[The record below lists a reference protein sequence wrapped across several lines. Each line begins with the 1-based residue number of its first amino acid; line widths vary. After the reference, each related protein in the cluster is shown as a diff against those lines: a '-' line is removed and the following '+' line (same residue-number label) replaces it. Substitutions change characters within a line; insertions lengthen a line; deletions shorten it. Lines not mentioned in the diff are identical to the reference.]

1 MKGDIESNLKHVFA
15 LLKEAKFIEAMEL
28 YLHDDVI
35 LREGNGDPKKGKAFN
50 VKFEQD
56 FIDNQLAE
64 FVRYEVGNYAV
75 NGNYSYYDA
84 IMELKLKRN
93 WGGAM
98 ILNQKIIIK
107 LFTYLLSILLKNF
120 LS

>member
-56 FIDNQLAE
+56 FIDNQLAK
-64 FVRYEVGNYAV
+64 FVRYEVGNYAI
-75 NGNYSYYDA
+75 NGNHSYYDA
-84 IMELKLKRN
+84 IMELKLKDGTTMLSEQIVATE
-93 WGGAM
+93 WKDG
-98 ILNQKIIIK
+98 KI
-107 LFTYLLSILLKNF
+107 YRERYYHA
-120 LS
+120 